1 MSGRLLVADILFPQI
16 FTLLCALMR
25 LFTRIFIVKA
35 AGWDDFFV
43 VLVMVSFTNHDVG
56 RSTR

>member
-1 MSGRLLVADILFPQI
+1 MADILFPQI